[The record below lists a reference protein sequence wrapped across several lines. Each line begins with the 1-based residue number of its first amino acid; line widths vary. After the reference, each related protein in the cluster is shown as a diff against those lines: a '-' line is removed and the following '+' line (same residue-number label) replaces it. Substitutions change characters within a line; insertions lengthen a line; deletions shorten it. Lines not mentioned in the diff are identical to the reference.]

1 MGLVLELASVNSKWC
16 SSIAWHGRQA
26 GRRWLIIYN
35 HISVNPISPR
45 FFLRSTSNCAAPSYA
60 ARVRSFNFHWFD
72 NLHLHSLSLFL
83 TSNHDPWKWIISE
96 FFRRPVVAIILAQ
109 NQTDLKRNFRTIRP
123 YLLFILD
130 TFDSFLAGTVRA
142 IFEYVLLCPNQ
153 FSIAVCRKYK
163 LRAYCSIMY
172 YESEPSDLK

>member
-1 MGLVLELASVNSKWC
+1 MSD
-16 SSIAWHGRQA
+16 RQRA
-26 GRRWLIIYN
+26 RRWLIIYN

-109 NQTDLKRNFRTIRP
+109 NQTNLKRDFRTIRP
-123 YLLFILD
+123 SLTYSLSCIHLIPSWLVWSGQYSSVVCACCSAQ
-130 TFDSFLAGTVRA
+130 TSSAKQLADNR
-142 IFEYVLLCPNQ
+142 
-153 FSIAVCRKYK
+153 S
-163 LRAYCSIMY
+163 
-172 YESEPSDLK
+172 

>member
-1 MGLVLELASVNSKWC
+1 MVQQRGVVD
-16 SSIAWHGRQA
+16 
-26 GRRWLIIYN
+26 RRWLIIYN

-96 FFRRPVVAIILAQ
+96 FFRRPVVAIISAQ
-109 NQTDLKRNFRTIRP
+109 NQTQTWREILGQKDLALLTL
-123 YLLFILD
+123 YLRYIW
-130 TFDSFLAGTVRA
+130 FLPGW
-142 IFEYVLLCPNQ
+142 FGQCNLCMLLCSNQ
-153 FSIAVCRKYK
+153 FSKADSRQ
-163 LRAYCSIMY
+163 
-172 YESEPSDLK
+172 